1 MAASSRSGFPWRQLF
16 SNAGF
21 TCYFAGMFVSL
32 FGTGMNFAGV
42 TLFVLGKTH
51 STVQVSFTVILL
63 TLPRLV
69 VPPFGGVLTDRVDR
83 RYLSIALDLARA
95 AIVLLTAVLAWQGRL
110 ELWQLYGMVL
120 LLGAGFAIYWSSS
133 LALLQELIPPA
144 QLVSANSAVLIAVQ
158 GGMLAAGALVGF
170 VYERAGLAGILA
182 IDGLTYV
189 LSALFFSLLRS
200 GYFRPHDLAA
210 PVGALGNGPGFA
222 IETPAGMASGINRAP
237 VLILESMEPSPARGV
252 LSDIEEGLHYLYAQ
266 PAVLALGLTYACMM
280 AGVISANVVVV
291 ALANDLLHV
300 GARGYGF
307 IQAGWALGA
316 VTGGLS
322 AGALSQRHPFRVLI
336 AALFVLACGHALFPY
351 AGFLVVAVAMNV
363 LFGACRAIVAVLTQS
378 SILAVVPARLMG
390 RTQSAFAVIATVLQ
404 VLMSLALGW
413 LAQHS
418 GLQVAFLLLGLLYA
432 SAVVAAMRARG
443 LRTLPVKQAPAT

>member
-1 MAASSRSGFPWRQLF
+1 
-16 SNAGF
+16 
-21 TCYFAGMFVSL
+21 
-32 FGTGMNFAGV
+32 MNFAGV
-42 TLFVLGKTH
+42 SLYVLGKTH

-83 RYLSIALDLARA
+83 RYLSIGLDLARA
-95 AIVLLTAVLAWQGRL
+95 VIVLLTAVLAWEARL

-133 LALLQELIPPA
+133 LALLQEVIPQA

-170 VYERAGLAGILA
+170 VYERAGLSGILA
-182 IDGLTYV
+182 IDGATYV
-189 LSALFFSLLRS
+189 LSAVFFYLLRD

-210 PVGALGNGPGFA
+210 PVGALADSAALA
-222 IETPAGMASGINRAP
+222 IKTPAELSTEIDGSS
-237 VLILESMEPSPARGV
+237 VFILESMEPNPARGV
-252 LSDIEEGLHYLYAQ
+252 LSDIEEGLHYLYTQ

-280 AGVISANVVVV
+280 AGVISANVIVV

-316 VTGGLS
+316 VIGGLS
-322 AGALSQRHPFRVLI
+322 AGALSHRHPLRVLV

-351 AGFLVVAVAMNV
+351 AGFLLVAVAMNV

-378 SILAVVPARLMG
+378 SILAAVPARLMG
-390 RTQSAFAVIATVLQ
+390 RTQSAFAVIATLLQ

-418 GLQVAFLLLGLLYA
+418 SLQIAFLLLGLLYA

-443 LRTLPVKQAPAT
+443 VRTLPAKQAPAI